1 LVVKDGK
8 DELLVFVQILQHPN
22 SPAPLPH
29 QSEWQQWNLEQE

>member
-8 DELLVFVQILQHPN
+8 DELLVFVQILHHPN
-22 SPAPLPH
+22 SPPPLPH